1 LGKSHRKARKV
12 RKDIAAKL
20 CVLCE
25 LCGAYVQAFPPA
37 GNWTLRLAKD
47 GAKRPHGRFDGPQSA
62 VICAGR
68 GAHYFNRQNLK

>member
-1 LGKSHRKARKV
+1 LGKSHRKVRKV

-37 GNWTLRLAKD
+37 GNWTLSLAISGEVRLVYQVFT
-47 GAKRPHGRFDGPQSA
+47 RTLLA
-62 VICAGR
+62 VHQIP
-68 GAHYFNRQNLK
+68 